1 MLRLALYQ
9 PDIPQNA
16 GAMIRLA
23 ACLGAAIEIIEPA
36 GFILD
41 AARIR
46 RVHMDYIDLVNITR
60 HAGLE
65 ALRAAY
71 PARPNGP
78 RLLPDETS
86 GSAGAQPRH
95 ILLAPQGD
103 TSVWDFNFAPDDILI
118 MGPESKTTLPEL
130 IAHADMVL
138 RIPMVPGA
146 RSLNVAS
153 AAAIALGEAKRQCP
167 SA

>member
-23 ACLGAAIEIIEPA
+23 ACLGASIEIIEPC

-41 AARIR
+41 DTRIR
-46 RVHMDYIDLVNITR
+46 RVHMDYIDLVKITR
-60 HAGLE
+60 HAGLAE
-65 ALRAAY
+65 FRAAY
-71 PARPNGP
+71 PDA
-78 RLLPDETS
+78 
-86 GSAGAQPRH
+86 RH
-95 ILLAPQGD
+95 ILLAPQGE
-103 TSVWDFNFAPDDILI
+103 TSVWDFSFRADDILI

-130 IAHADMVL
+130 ISFADEVL
-138 RIPMVPGA
+138 KIPMVAGA

-153 AAAIALGEAKRQCP
+153 AAAIALGEARRQCP
-167 SA
+167 